1 MKEFVKKYWLYIV
14 IGIVG
19 VYVLYKLSQS
29 SSDNSQVI
37 NQLLPVNQTTD
48 RAELE
53 GLRYQFELGK
63 AQLANEATLADK
75 AIQAEDK
82 RLEYQNKAL
91 ELQGQFA
98 LAGLDIERL
107 KAENES
113 KLQLE
118 LARIAGDSSLADTQL
133 RVNALN
139 ELQRQQQQESLLNGL
154 LGIGKNIAQAL
165 LQQRQQQQQS
175 RSGGGVSGGSGG
187 GVGGVSP
194 QTRSTALSRQN
205 ALARIGNFITSNW
218 FTPVVDPNVDYYAI
232 GYPSLLD
239 LQPYYEAEA
248 NAFDQWIYAANYD
261 PFGSVTSYFTPYY
274 MPESVDYNDY
284 LAYLGS
290 LYGEDYFEE

>member
-187 GVGGVSP
+187 GVSP

-248 NAFDQWIYAANYD
+248 NAFDQWVYAANYD